1 MSSDSESIW
10 WSRPDADEMSSLA
23 SDSMIEHLGIRATNI
38 TDDSLAFSMPV
49 DRRTVQPFGLLHGGA
64 SVALAETAASFAGH
78 YCIDP
83 GRFRCVGI
91 EINANHVRSV
101 TAGEVVAT
109 AAPIHLGKSTQVWSV
124 RIEDES
130 GRLVSICRVT
140 MAVVPVAVA
149 SESSAAG
156 HDR

>member
-1 MSSDSESIW
+1 
-10 WSRPDADEMSSLA
+10 
-23 SDSMIEHLGIRATNI
+23 
-38 TDDSLAFSMPV
+38 
-49 DRRTVQPFGLLHGGA
+49 
-64 SVALAETAASFAGH
+64 
-78 YCIDP
+78 
-83 GRFRCVGI
+83 
-91 EINANHVRSV
+91 HVRSV